1 MIHFKG
7 CLFIFLQIKE
17 DKERFLELKRM
28 ESEYE
33 ARRTEMMKEY
43 QAVKSAQEVSI
54 EDIPLPSLPME
65 SPSSEPATDSIIK
78 QSSLK
83 QVSKVPPGCPQGLPP
98 TLGEFEGTEDD
109 VEETDDEQESG
120 SHKRVHFSSED
131 ALKSD
136 KDSNLTDFL
145 NEIEKIERLSG
156 EKIGNDQDNG
166 TGKEAPDQSL
176 ELPPDAIAAAASGQ
190 LSVGKALILPEN
202 SRLPLQ
208 PAPPVASV
216 PPLNLQPIFPPASV
230 RPSTLPKF
238 GGAPR
243 LSVPQLG
250 HGLPH
255 MIPPLRPN
263 AINANV
269 RGTSNATS
277 KSYTFLPSNSTSPFT
292 KNSDDRKPQGTTISA
307 KPQLRNLS
315 ADSTRFMPLSLRLKR
330 DERPGVTTKRTP
342 QSLGKGYLV
351 YHRMR
356 LICNIILSVGYGMI
370 SHTSSTSGTSS
381 SSLNTKEQKNS
392 KDDAY
397 VDFMKEMS
405 GFM

>member
-1 MIHFKG
+1 
-7 CLFIFLQIKE
+7 
-17 DKERFLELKRM
+17 M
-28 ESEYE
+28 EADYE
-33 ARRTEMMKEY
+33 ARRTELMKEY

-54 EDIPLPSLPME
+54 EDIPLPSLPVE
-65 SPSSEPATDSIIK
+65 TPSSEPATDSIIK
-78 QSSLK
+78 QSSLQQ
-83 QVSKVPPGCPQGLPP
+83 QVAKVPPGCPQGLPP
-98 TLGEFEGTEDD
+98 TLGEFEGTDDD

-120 SHKRVHFSSED
+120 THKRVHFSAED

-156 EKIGNDQDNG
+156 EKIGKENDNVA
-166 TGKEAPDQSL
+166 GKEAPDQSL
-176 ELPPDAIAAAASGQ
+176 ELPPDAIAAASGQ
-190 LSVGKALILPEN
+190 LSVGKALILPN

-208 PAPPVASV
+208 PAPPVALV

-230 RPSTLPKF
+230 RPSTLSKF

-255 MIPPLRPN
+255 MIPTLRPN

-269 RGTSNATS
+269 RGISNATS

-292 KNSDDRKPQGTTISA
+292 NLIKNSDDRKPQGTTISA

-330 DERPGVTTKRTP
+330 DERPGVTSKRTP

-351 YHRMR
+351 YDKLNHRMR
-356 LICNIILSVGYGMI
+356 LIFNMFSFSWLWNDLTYQFDFRHFIIIIKYQRTEEL
-370 SHTSSTSGTSS
+370 
-381 SSLNTKEQKNS
+381 
-392 KDDAY
+392 
-397 VDFMKEMS
+397 
-405 GFM
+405 